1 MEYTAIQNVYNVWE
15 TKNKITRPAKKE
27 LFFEVIE
34 QMANL
39 FTAGSFYYFIF
50 NLEQL
55 EMELVHQDV
64 KKVLGVE
71 PEKLTVNKLLSLL
84 HPEDLDRLHEKEAK
98 AADFLLNKITKN
110 DIPFYKVVYL
120 MRLKHAG
127 GTYKTILHQ
136 AVTLVVSEDGKIQK
150 VLHIHTDVSYL
161 NMQVDHRISFISN
174 KRPSFY
180 SLDTDDKFQPLK
192 NNCKQQLT
200 GRETEILQKMAEG
213 KDINSI
219 ASELFISPHTVKT
232 HKKNI
237 LRKSGCNNITEV
249 VARCVR
255 EGAI

>member
-1 MEYTAIQNVYNVWE
+1 
-15 TKNKITRPAKKE
+15 
-27 LFFEVIE
+27 
-34 QMANL
+34 
-39 FTAGSFYYFIF
+39 
-50 NLEQL
+50 
-55 EMELVHQDV
+55 
-64 KKVLGVE
+64 
-71 PEKLTVNKLLSLL
+71 
-84 HPEDLDRLHEKEAK
+84 
-98 AADFLLNKITKN
+98 
-110 DIPFYKVVYL
+110 
-120 MRLKHAG
+120 
-127 GTYKTILHQ
+127 YKTILHQ

-161 NMQVDHRISFISN
+161 NMQVDHKISFVSS

-192 NNCKQQLT
+192 NNCKKQLT
-200 GRETEILQKMAEG
+200 GRETEILQKMAQG
-213 KDINSI
+213 KDINTI